1 MLSYMSP
8 ASLIQRFKNNTANM
22 PRGTQGLVSADND
35 VDFEDTW
42 HTLASSLREMHTKNA
57 SRLSFETIYRHAYK
71 LVLKKKGGPLYERI
85 QVFERLWLTDEVRT
99 SLKKLLSPSLLGV
112 SQKDAGAHMANE
124 RRGAGERF
132 LQGVKQAFEDHQ
144 LVMNMATD
152 VFMYLVRKLLQCPAN
167 PDNLFA
173 DFSRIEPSAK
183 KTGGPQYTLLPCYCS
198 ETVYYVF
205 MSPAPRVY

>member
-1 MLSYMSP
+1 
-8 ASLIQRFKNNTANM
+8 M
-22 PRGTQGLVSADND
+22 PRRKQGLISADND

-57 SRLSFETIYRHAYK
+57 SRLSFEAIYRHAYK

-85 QVFERLWLTDEVRT
+85 QIFERLWLTDEVRK
-99 SLKKLLSPSLLGV
+99 SLKKLLSPSLLGT

-132 LQGVKQAFEDHQ
+132 MQGVKEAFEDHQ

-152 VFMYLVRKLLQCPAN
+152 VFMYLVW
-167 PDNLFA
+167 
-173 DFSRIEPSAK
+173 SRCVVPVTMGEAIH
-183 KTGGPQYTLLPCYCS
+183 
-198 ETVYYVF
+198 
-205 MSPAPRVY
+205 